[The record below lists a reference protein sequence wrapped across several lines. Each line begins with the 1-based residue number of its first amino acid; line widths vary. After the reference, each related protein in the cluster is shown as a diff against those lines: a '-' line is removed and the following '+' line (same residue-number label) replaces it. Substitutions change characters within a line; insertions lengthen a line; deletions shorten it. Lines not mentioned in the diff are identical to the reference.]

1 MTAEEIRIADPAMMR
16 ALAHPA
22 RLAILD
28 YLRDSPAGATATE
41 CAQISGLSPSATSY
55 HLRTLAGLG
64 LVEEAPSRGDGRE
77 RVWRAPQHSY
87 TIAAGP
93 DASPDAQAAERALI
107 DVYLDREDT
116 KVRNWVEHAR
126 EEPTEWYDAAVL
138 SEHRL
143 LVTAEELQEIN
154 KTIHDLLD
162 RYRRQERRGAAP
174 EGARAVTVQ
183 YRSLPIE

>member
-1 MTAEEIRIADPAMMR
+1 MTTQEIRIADPAMMR

-28 YLRDSPAGATATE
+28 YLHDSPSGATATE

-55 HLRTLAGLG
+55 HLRTLANLG

-87 TIAAGP
+87 RVDAGQ
-93 DASPDAQAAERALI
+93 DASPEALAAERALL
-107 DVYLDREDT
+107 DVYLDRENA
-116 KVRNWVEHAR
+116 KVRSWVEHAR
-126 EEPTEWYDAAVL
+126 EEPNEWYDAAVL

-143 LVTAEELQEIN
+143 LVTATELEEIN
-154 KTIHDLLD
+154 KTVHDLLD
-162 RYRRQERRGAAP
+162 RYRRRERRGAAP

-183 YRSLPIE
+183 YRSLPID